1 MQTSF
6 WFDLTNCKTVWSV
19 VTKIFSALTYLKEK
33 HQRML
38 EKNKFQFIFQ
48 QRVVENRE
56 KQNFRD
62 VYA

>member
-1 MQTSF
+1 ME
-6 WFDLTNCKTVWSV
+6 CSV
-19 VTKIFSALTYLKEK
+19 ALKGTKIFECVDLFKRKK

-38 EKNKFQFIFQ
+38 EKNEFQSIFQ
-48 QRVVENRE
+48 QRVVENSE

>member
-1 MQTSF
+1 MEY
-6 WFDLTNCKTVWSV
+6 SV
-19 VTKIFSALTYLKEK
+19 ALKGTKIFECVDLIKRKTPENAREN
-33 HQRML
+33 
-38 EKNKFQFIFQ
+38 EFQSIFQ

>member
-1 MQTSF
+1 M
-6 WFDLTNCKTVWSV
+6 WSV

-33 HQRML
+33 HKRML
-38 EKNKFQFIFQ
+38 EKNEFQSIFQ